1 MSYGRQS
8 NGPDGLS
15 FPIGVNVSGDGKVVV
30 CDTRGNVVKLFNKDG
45 TVHKLINNPVWWPLF
60 WRTAETLLQLMTL
73 QS

>member
-45 TVHKLINNPVWWPLF
+45 TVHKLINNPV
-60 WRTAETLLQLMTL
+60 
-73 QS
+73 